1 MYFTTVQIHLYI
13 HSSKVFMFVMFV
25 INLSKFFITD
35 FTEECLYYV
44 SIYTRKL
51 KHRVDL
57 TCSVDV
63 DTNKKYFTQS
73 SHHDPKKLI
82 RLILL
87 LH

>member
-1 MYFTTVQIHLYI
+1 
-13 HSSKVFMFVMFV
+13 MFVMFV
-25 INLSKFFITD
+25 ISLSKFFITD

-63 DTNKKYFTQS
+63 HTNKKYFTQS